1 MTPPPW
7 LRRLIQAVGLVGV
20 FAIAVLAVVYSDQ
33 VNEHLQG
40 AGYLAVFVITV
51 VASATIILPA
61 PAAISVGAFA
71 VALDNIWAVGLV
83 AATGQQV
90 GELTGYYL
98 GWAGNPAVARMRGYV
113 PVHRWMVKRGLLTLF
128 VLAVIPN
135 PFFDIAGMVAGA
147 TRFGVF
153 KFVAATWPG
162 LVLKNLG
169 FALAGVAGFEF
180 VTNLIG

>member
-1 MTPPPW
+1 MAPPIW
-7 LRRLIQAVGLVGV
+7 LRRLIQAVGLIGV
-20 FAIAVLAVVYSDQ
+20 FAIAVLAVVYSDLVHDRFQ
-33 VNEHLQG
+33 EL
-40 AGYLAVFVITV
+40 GYLAVFVITV

-61 PAAISVGAFA
+61 PAALSVGSFA

-83 AATGQQV
+83 AATGQQI

-98 GWAGNPAVARMRGYV
+98 GWTGNPAVARMRGYG

-153 KFVAATWPG
+153 KFVAASWPG
-162 LVLKNLG
+162 LVLKNMG
-169 FALAGVAGFEF
+169 FAWAGVVGLDLVSKIAG
-180 VTNLIG
+180 